1 MDEFQEILQDF
12 LIESFELIEQLDQD
26 LVELESRPDD
36 LDLLNRIFRVAHT
49 IKGASSFLNFDVLT
63 HLTHH
68 MENLLNMARHGD
80 LVIDADV
87 MDVILESID
96 LMKAL
101 LVRIRDS
108 GADAGLE
115 VGQCV
120 ERLDAVA
127 NGTPLSSVTET
138 VTVTASETVV
148 AVEPQTDAEEEADY
162 SGMSEAEVEAEIE
175 RLIAQRQAED
185 AAKRAN
191 KANSSAPVE
200 EEPDYE
206 GMDDAEVEAEIERLL
221 AKRQAEDAAKRAQKA
236 AETSTAPSV
245 AAPVAAPITSEPMP
259 QSEPI
264 PAPVPVAPAAPAV
277 QPKVE
282 AKPATP
288 VARRAAEPKE
298 EGENR
303 GGGAVE
309 QTIRVDVKRLDHL
322 MNLIGELVLGK
333 NRLIKINDDVEERYE
348 GEAFLEELNQVVSI
362 VSLVTTDLQIAV
374 MKTRMLPIGKVFNK
388 FPRMIRDLSR
398 ELNKKIELEITGE
411 ETELDKSIV
420 EEIGDPLVHII
431 RNSCDHGIE
440 TPDVRLSSGKE
451 ETGTIHLKA
460 YHEGNHIVI
469 QIIDDGKGLDAEMLK
484 LKSIEKGIITEKEAE
499 GMSEKEAFGLI
510 FRPGFSTA
518 AQVTSVS
525 GRGVGMD
532 VVKTNIEKLNGM
544 IDIDSEVGKGTSMK
558 LKIPLTLAII
568 QALLVGVQEE
578 YYAIPLASVLE
589 TVRISKDEIYT
600 VESRSVM
607 RLRDEVL
614 SLVHIGDI
622 FEVERVFDNS
632 EHAYVV
638 VLGLA
643 ESKIGLI
650 VDSLVGQEEI
660 VIKSLGEYLK
670 GIEGIAGATIR
681 GDGGV
686 TLIVDVAALMQMAK
700 SVKSTVGQE
709 SAEAK
714 GRLGVKNKPSDYKVM
729 IVDDSKTDRTIMR
742 KSLEPMGITL
752 VEATDGIE
760 ALNIL
765 KQADHTFDAMLID
778 IEMPRMDGYSLAA
791 EIKKYNKYKNLP
803 LIAVTSRTG
812 KADRMRGVESGMVE
826 YITKPYSSEYL
837 MNVVKRNIKFN
848 EGL

>member
-26 LVELESRPDD
+26 LTLLETQPED
-36 LDLLNRIFRVAHT
+36 LELLNRIFRVAHT
-49 IKGASSFLNFDVLT
+49 VKGASSFLQFDTLT

-68 MENLLNMARHGD
+68 MEDVLNKARHNE
-80 LVIDADV
+80 LAITPEVLDV
-87 MDVILESID
+87 VLPSID
-96 LMKAL
+96 QMKEL
-101 LVRIRDS
+101 LYTIRDTGSDQGVEVEDIVIKLDKIAGGDGNVS
-108 GADAGLE
+108 G
-115 VGQCV
+115 
-120 ERLDAVA
+120 
-127 NGTPLSSVTET
+127 P
-138 VTVTASETVV
+138 ASESEPAVEEIAPVAEPV
-148 AVEPQTDAEEEADY
+148 AVEEDNTDY
-162 SGMSEAEVEAEIE
+162 SNMS
-175 RLIAQRQAED
+175 
-185 AAKRAN
+185 
-191 KANSSAPVE
+191 
-200 EEPDYE
+200 
-206 GMDDAEVEAEIERLL
+206 DDDVEAEIERLL
-221 AKRQAEDAAKRAQKA
+221 QERMASDKARRDAKIAAGEPVLSSASEEAETESTPEPKAEPAPA
-236 AETSTAPSV
+236 AEAPKTA
-245 AAPVAAPITSEPMP
+245 EPTP
-259 QSEPI
+259 T
-264 PAPVPVAPAAPAV
+264 PVAPVTPTASKPAAAAPKAAPA
-277 QPKVE
+277 
-282 AKPATP
+282 AKAPA
-288 VARRAAEPKE
+288 V
-298 EGENR
+298 
-303 GGGAVE
+303 VE

-348 GEAFLEELNQVVSI
+348 GEEFLEELNQVVSI

-398 ELNKKIELEITGE
+398 DLNKKIELVISGE

-440 TPDVRLSSGKE
+440 NPEDRLAAKKPE
-451 ETGTIHLKA
+451 LGTIELKA
-460 YHEGNHIVI
+460 YNEGNHIVI
-469 QIIDDGKGLDAEMLK
+469 SITDDGKGLDANMLK
-484 LKSIEKGIITEKEAE
+484 DKSIEKEIITENEADM
-499 GMSEKEAFGLI
+499 MSDKEAFGLI

-532 VVKTNIEKLNGM
+532 VVKTNIEKLNGI
-544 IDIDSEVGKGTSMK
+544 IDIDSVIGQGTTMK

-589 TVRISKDEIYT
+589 TVRITKDEIT
-600 VESRSVM
+600 SVENRSVM

-614 SLVHIGDI
+614 PLVQLGDL
-622 FEVERVFDNS
+622 FDVERVFDTG

-643 ESKIGLI
+643 ESKIGVI

-670 GIEGIAGATIR
+670 GMEGIAGATIR

-700 SVKSTVGQE
+700 SLDTTSLMSKESSTLG
-709 SAEAK
+709 AK
-714 GRLGVKNKPSDYKVM
+714 TQPSDYNVM
-729 IVDDSKTDRTIMR
+729 IIDDSKTDRLIMR
-742 KSLEPMGITL
+742 QALEPMGITL
-752 VEATDGIE
+752 TEAVDGMD
-760 ALNIL
+760 ALNTL
-765 KQADHTFDAMLID
+765 KASSKPFDALLID
-778 IEMPRMDGYSLAA
+778 IEMPRMDGYTLAT
-791 EIKKYNKYKNLP
+791 EIKKYSKYKNLP

-812 KADRMRGVESGMVE
+812 KSDRMRGVESGMVE
-826 YITKPYSSEYL
+826 YVTKPYSPDYL
-837 MNVVKRNIKFN
+837 LNVVKRNIKFTM
-848 EGL
+848 EQTA

>member
-26 LVELESRPDD
+26 LVELENSPED

-49 IKGASSFLNFDVLT
+49 VKGASSFLNFDILT

-68 MENLLNMARHGD
+68 MEDVLNKARHGEIS
-80 LVIDADV
+80 LESHI
-87 MDVILESID
+87 MDVVLESID

-101 LVRIRDS
+101 LNNIRDTS
-108 GADAGLE
+108 SDEGIDVE
-115 VGQCV
+115 ECV
-120 ERLDAVA
+120 AKLDAIIKGETA
-127 NGTPLSSVTET
+127 KIADSAQNETE
-138 VTVTASETVV
+138 SEETK
-148 AVEPQTDAEEEADY
+148 AQEPEPEPE
-162 SGMSEAEVEAEIE
+162 
-175 RLIAQRQAED
+175 
-185 AAKRAN
+185 
-191 KANSSAPVE
+191 PE
-200 EEPDYE
+200 EEPDYANMSDE
-206 GMDDAEVEAEIERLL
+206 EVEKEIQRLL
-221 AKRQAEDAAKRAQKA
+221 EARQAEDKAKREAKMAAGEDVPTLPDADEPAEAKKETPVPTPATEVVAKSEPKKA
-236 AETSTAPSV
+236 TPSK
-245 AAPVAAPITSEPMP
+245 PVAKKTNLPPA
-259 QSEPI
+259 QSS
-264 PAPVPVAPAAPAV
+264 
-277 QPKVE
+277 
-282 AKPATP
+282 AT
-288 VARRAAEPKE
+288 V
-298 EGENR
+298 
-303 GGGAVE
+303 VE

-348 GEAFLEELNQVVSI
+348 GEEFLEELNQVVSI

-398 ELNKKIELEITGE
+398 DLGKKIELDISGE

-431 RNSCDHGIE
+431 RNSCDHGVEPTQIRIE
-440 TPDVRLSSGKE
+440 AGKP
-451 ETGTIHLKA
+451 ETGIIGLKA
-460 YHEGNHIVI
+460 YNEGNHIVI
-469 QIIDDGKGLDAEMLK
+469 QISDDGAGMDPDRLKMIAIDKGV
-484 LKSIEKGIITEKEAE
+484 ITETEADNM
-499 GMSEKEAFGLI
+499 GEKEAFGLI

-518 AQVTSVS
+518 VEVTNVS

-532 VVKTNIEKLNGM
+532 VVKTNIEKLNGI
-544 IDIDSEVGKGTSMK
+544 IDIDSELGKGTIIK

-589 TVRISKDEIYT
+589 TVRINKEEIYT
-600 VESRSVM
+600 VENRSVM

-614 SLVHIGDI
+614 SLVHIADI
-622 FEVERVFDNS
+622 FEVEHIFDTS

-660 VIKSLGEYLK
+660 VIKSMGEYLK
-670 GIEGIAGATIR
+670 GMEGIAGATIR

-700 SVKSTVGQE
+700 TIKSSISNDNT
-709 SAEAK
+709 SNEAK
-714 GRLGVKNKPSDYKVM
+714 AKEKTKPSDYTVM
-729 IVDDSKTDRTIMR
+729 IIDDSKTDRKIMENSLKPLGVTI
-742 KSLEPMGITL
+742 
-752 VEATDGIE
+752 VEAADGVE

-765 KQADHTFDAMLID
+765 KSGEHNFDALLID
-778 IEMPRMDGYSLAA
+778 IEMPRMDGYTLAY

-826 YITKPYSSEYL
+826 YITKPYSPDYL
-837 MNVVKRNIKFN
+837 QNVVKRNIKFN
-848 EGL
+848 FTQESAS